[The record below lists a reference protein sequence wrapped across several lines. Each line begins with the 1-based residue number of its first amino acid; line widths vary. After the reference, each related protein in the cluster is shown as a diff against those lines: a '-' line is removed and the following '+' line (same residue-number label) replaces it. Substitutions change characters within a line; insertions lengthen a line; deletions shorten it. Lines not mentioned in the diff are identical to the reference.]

1 MINDRPR
8 HRRRLSE
15 DERRLWGN
23 IARSVTPM
31 QRARALEATDHG
43 EPQSAPRPRNTQAA
57 SAAPAMPPAAPPR
70 LAPIDRRARQK
81 LVRGRD
87 PIDARIDL
95 HGLTQ
100 TQAHAALTRFL
111 RKAQADDAKYVL
123 VVTGKGRDPER
134 GVLRRQVPLW
144 LEQPEFRSLVVG
156 FDTAHVGH
164 GGEGALYVRVRRR
177 R

>member
-1 MINDRPR
+1 MR
-8 HRRRLSE
+8 
-15 DERRLWGN
+15 
-23 IARSVTPM
+23 
-31 QRARALEATDHG
+31 RARTAETAEQGDAQ
-43 EPQSAPRPRNTQAA
+43 PPPRPRPTSTVAKVPPA
-57 SAAPAMPPAAPPR
+57 AAPASPPR

-81 LVRGRD
+81 LARGRD
-87 PIDARIDL
+87 PIDARVDL
-95 HGLTQ
+95 HGMTQ
-100 TQAHAALTRFL
+100 AQAHAALARFL
-111 RKAQADDAKYVL
+111 RRAQADDAKYVL
-123 VVTGKGRDPER
+123 VVTGKGREPER

>member
-1 MINDRPR
+1 MSRDRPR
-8 HRRRLSE
+8 PRRRLSE
-15 DERRLWGN
+15 DEQRMWGN
-23 IARSVTPM
+23 VARSVTPIR
-31 QRARALEATDHG
+31 RARVPDSAKHG
-43 EPQSAPRPRNTQAA
+43 EPQPAAQPRNTPA
-57 SAAPAMPPAAPPR
+57 AAPGAPSTLPPR

-81 LVRGRD
+81 LARGRD

-95 HGLTQ
+95 HGMTQ
-100 TQAHAALTRFL
+100 AQAHAALARFL
-111 RKAQADDAKYVL
+111 RKAQSDDAKYVL
-123 VVTGKGRDPER
+123 VVTGKGREPER

-144 LEQPEFRSLVVG
+144 LEQSEFRSLVVG